1 MLGRG
6 NGESSRK
13 KEDEEVQ
20 SRHRMIPIGRK
31 IYEFYNA
38 PIVKFWFYTVRSPSC
53 YIDNVCTNTEIGLR
67 PSFVFHCCLH
77 LYILEGLHINS
88 LIKMF
93 GGSLPVLQTFQRLL
107 KTSISFRKSM
117 ANI

>member
-38 PIVKFWFYTVRSPSC
+38 PIVKFWFYTVRNLSC
-53 YIDNVCTNTEIGLR
+53 YIINVCTNTEIGLR
-67 PSFVFHCCLH
+67 SFKVFHWSLH
-77 LYILEGLHINS
+77 LYVLEELPTCI
-88 LIKMF
+88 LIKIF
-93 GGSLPVLQTFQRLL
+93 GESLLALANLSKTFKDYHFVQEVD
-107 KTSISFRKSM
+107 S
-117 ANI
+117 

>member
-20 SRHRMIPIGRK
+20 SSHRMIPIGRK

-38 PIVKFWFYTVRSPSC
+38 PIVKFWFYTVRKLSC
-53 YIDNVCTNTEIGLR
+53 YIYVCTNTAIALR
-67 PSFVFHCCLH
+67 SSFVFH
-77 LYILEGLHINS
+77 
-88 LIKMF
+88 
-93 GGSLPVLQTFQRLL
+93 
-107 KTSISFRKSM
+107 
-117 ANI
+117 